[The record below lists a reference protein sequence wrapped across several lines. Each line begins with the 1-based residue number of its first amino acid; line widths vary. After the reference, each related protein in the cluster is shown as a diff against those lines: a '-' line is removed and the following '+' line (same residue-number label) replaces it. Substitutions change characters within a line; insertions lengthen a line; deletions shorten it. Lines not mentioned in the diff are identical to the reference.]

1 MIINEKDE
9 MNLILSFE
17 KDIKKPNTSKEKI
30 SQEISIFLSKKYI
43 SEQNALALQ
52 NMISMTYGMNPD
64 NENFIQYNN
73 CKKKLIA
80 N

>member
-17 KDIKKPNTSKEKI
+17 KDIKKPNTSKKKI

-64 NENFIQYNN
+64 NENFIQKNN

>member
-52 NMISMTYGMNPD
+52 NMISMNYGMNPD

>member
-64 NENFIQYNN
+64 NENFIQKNN